1 MTEKK
6 SVTFRCDADLLEAID
21 NLGRERY
28 PAKTP
33 HGYDRSKILME
44 VLRLNIEALSDGS
57 VVLPAPANVGQQAS
71 NVRLTLSDSL
81 LDERITEMLTR
92 KTEPIL
98 AELADIKV
106 SQAEAIERAK
116 AELRTELLGE
126 LAVQSDRTDDEP
138 LRQQLDSMPTEN
150 HQDYNQLLESSSA
163 TIDNQRKVVAL
174 LQSRLREEREEREKL
189 EAKLAE
195 PKQSPATA
203 IEFPAPADLL
213 NQLKALH
220 PKSKATLGDV
230 EVLIEIIEES
240 WDTHPTDFRN
250 RYPG

>member
-6 SVTFRCDADLLEAID
+6 SVTFRCEADLLEAID

-57 VVLPAPANVGQQAS
+57 VVLPTPAE
-71 NVRLTLSDSL
+71 VRRQPSGVRHKLSDRL

-98 AELADIKV
+98 AELADIKA
-106 SQAEAIERAK
+106 SQADAIERAK

-126 LAVQSDRTDDEP
+126 L
-138 LRQQLDSMPTEN
+138 
-150 HQDYNQLLESSSA
+150 
-163 TIDNQRKVVAL
+163 VA
-174 LQSRLREEREEREKL
+174 
-189 EAKLAE
+189 
-195 PKQSPATA
+195 
-203 IEFPAPADLL
+203 
-213 NQLKALH
+213 
-220 PKSKATLGDV
+220 
-230 EVLIEIIEES
+230 
-240 WDTHPTDFRN
+240 
-250 RYPG
+250 

>member
-21 NLGRERY
+21 SLGLERY

-57 VVLPAPANVGQQAS
+57 VVLPTPANVGQQAS
-71 NVRLTLSDSL
+71 NVRLHLSDSR

-98 AELADIKV
+98 AELAAIKV
-106 SQAEAIERAK
+106 SQTEAIERAK

-138 LRQQLDSMPTEN
+138 LRQQLNSMPTEN

-163 TIDNQRKVVAL
+163 TIDNQRKAVAL

-189 EAKLAE
+189 EAQVSELQQNPALAIDLPE
-195 PKQSPATA
+195 PG
-203 IEFPAPADLL
+203 DLL
-213 NQLKALH
+213 NKLKALH

-230 EVLIEIIEES
+230 KVLVEIIEES
-240 WDTHPTDFRN
+240 
-250 RYPG
+250 

>member
-1 MTEKK
+1 MRHYKTLVKCMTEKK
-6 SVTFRCDADLLEAID
+6 SVTFRCDTDLLEAID

-44 VLRLNIEALSDGS
+44 VLRLNIEALSAGS
-57 VVLPAPANVGQQAS
+57 VVLPTPANVGRQAS
-71 NVRLTLSDSL
+71 DVTLQLSDSL
-81 LDERITEMLTR
+81 LDARITEMLTR

-98 AELADIKV
+98 AELAGIKV
-106 SQAEAIERAK
+106 SQAEAIEQAK

-126 LAVQSDRTDDEP
+126 LAACLTDRTDDER
-138 LRQQLDSMPTEN
+138 LRQQLESMPTEN
-150 HQDYNQLLESSSA
+150 HQDYDQLLVSSSA
-163 TIDNQRKVVAL
+163 TIDNQRKVVEL
-174 LQSRLREEREEREKL
+174 LQSRLREERAEREKL
-189 EAKLAE
+189 EAQLAE

-203 IEFPAPADLL
+203 LELPEPADLL

-230 EVLIEIIEES
+230 KVLVEIIEE
-240 WDTHPTDFRN
+240 F
-250 RYPG
+250 